1 MVKQVKIEVG
11 GKTLF
16 IETGKV
22 ARQADGAVTVTCGDT
37 VVLVT
42 AVSSASMREG
52 IDFFPLT
59 VDYREN
65 SYAAGRFPGGYIK
78 REGRPTEKEIL
89 TARFTDRPIR
99 PLFPEGYFYEV
110 QVVGAVLSADSENN
124 PDVLTVIG
132 ASAALTISDIPFA
145 GPVGCVRVCRVGE
158 EFIVNPTYS
167 QVKDSDLELVIAG
180 TSGAVMMVEGGS
192 QEVSEEDLLKAIS
205 IGHEQIRAICKAQE
219 NLAKELGVRKRDVE
233 LLRINE
239 DIYNGIKKSVSKD
252 IREAIF
258 IKSKKDREKALNEL
272 FAAAVEPL
280 KEKYPDAKELEYTM
294 AFKKIQKEVMRKII
308 LDEGLRAD
316 GRKLKDIRAIT
327 CETGLMPRT
336 HGSALF
342 TRGETQSLAITTLG
356 TAEDVQKYEGF
367 EGDKEKTFMLHY
379 NFPPFSTG
387 ECRPM
392 RGPGRREIGHGHLA
406 ERSIASVLPENYPYT
421 IRIVSD
427 ILESNGSSSMATVC
441 ASSLSM
447 MDAGVPV
454 KAPLAGIA
462 MGLIKEDDKEA
473 VLSDILG
480 LEDFLGDMDFKVAG
494 TEKGITGFQMDI
506 KVQGISEDT
515 MRAALNQ
522 AREGRLKILSE
533 MNKCISKPKED
544 ISEYAPRIETITID
558 TDKIGLVIGPGG
570 KTIKEIIKETGAEI
584 NINDSGVVQIASS
597 DKQSIA
603 KAVDWIEKLT
613 AEIEIGKIYKTIVKD
628 IRDFGCIVD
637 ILPGKDGLVHISRL
651 ADYRVKKVS
660 DICKVG
666 DEMYVKVME
675 KDEKGRF
682 VLSRKDALKELKDKK
697 ESE

>member
-1 MVKQVKIEVG
+1 MVKNVKFEIG
-11 GKTLF
+11 GKTLS
-16 IETGKV
+16 IETGKI
-22 ARQADGAVTVTCGDT
+22 ARQADGSVIVTCGDT
-37 VVLVT
+37 VVLVS
-42 AVSSASMREG
+42 AVSSPSMREN

-65 SYAAGRFPGGYIK
+65 TYAAGKFPGGYIK

-110 QVVGAVLSADSENN
+110 QIIGAVLSADSENN
-124 PDVLTVIG
+124 PDVLTVTG
-132 ASAALTISDIPFA
+132 ASAALTLSDIPFG

-158 EFIVNPTYS
+158 DFIVNPLYS

-180 TSGAVMMVEGGS
+180 TSEAVMMVEGGS
-192 QEVSEEDLLKAIS
+192 REVSEEDLLKAIN
-205 IGHEQIRAICKAQE
+205 IGHEQIKIICAVQE
-219 NLAKELGVRKRDVE
+219 KLAKELNVKKRNPE
-233 LLRINE
+233 LLEINE
-239 DIYNGIKKSVSKD
+239 GIYGDIKKSVSKH
-252 IREAIF
+252 IKEAIF
-258 IKSKKDREKALNEL
+258 IKSKKEREKALNGL
-272 FAAAVEPL
+272 FAAATEPI
-280 KEKYPDAKELEYTM
+280 KEKYPDAKELDYNM
-294 AFKKIQKEVMRKII
+294 AFKKIQKDVMRKTI
-308 LDEGLRAD
+308 LDEGVRAD
-316 GRKLKDIRAIT
+316 GRRLKDIRPIT

-406 ERSIASVLPENYPYT
+406 ERSIASVLPEDYPYT
-421 IRIVSD
+421 IRVVSD

-447 MDAGVPV
+447 MDAGVPI

-462 MGLIKEDDKEA
+462 MGLIKEGGSEA
-473 VLSDILG
+473 ILSDILG
-480 LEDFLGDMDFKVAG
+480 MEDFLGDMDFKVAG

-506 KVQGISEDT
+506 KVKGISEGT
-515 MRAALNQ
+515 MKTALEQ

-533 MNKCISKPKED
+533 MNKCISEPRKD
-544 ISEYAPRIETITID
+544 ISEYAPRIKTITID
-558 TDKIGLVIGPGG
+558 VDKIGLVIGPGG

-584 NINDSGVVQIASS
+584 NINDNGVVQIASS
-597 DKQSIA
+597 DKQNID
-603 KAVDWIEKLT
+603 KALDWILGIT
-613 AEIEIGKIYKTIVKD
+613 AEVEIGKIYKAKVKD

-682 VLSRKDALKELKDKK
+682 VLSRKAALKEMDKSK
-697 ESE
+697 